1 MTGRNSVFAAAG
13 CPTTHKPPVNRYK
26 GVMKSLLNCLQDWL
40 TENRSDGSAYSL
52 LLALTSETLKRTN
65 SPDADQREFDAEAL
79 APAAGGPGDFETAK
93 RWIDRAKF
101 ERFAEARQ
109 TAIEEQFRAAGHSQA
124 LRVVRRS
131 PRGKHRAVWF
141 LETYT
146 LPEDSLAPDSI
157 DAPRS
162 ATAADEPASIRY
174 DFTPPGQ
181 VRAAWYAKP
190 LIGAGSFV
198 TRSWRGLL
206 WVALLLIPI
215 GYLVFSVLL
224 ALGYTYSRRPLQT
237 SDLASM
243 LLIAVVGW
251 VVWRIWIRPVL
262 WLIDDRIALATEL
275 WVGWGEET
283 AQLEL
288 ALDENKRRRLQL
300 VRYSAVCPVCAGTVE
315 LRYAQGA
322 NRRRL
327 VGCCSEVPHEHVF
340 TFDRILRTG
349 RRLMSGVHD

>member
-1 MTGRNSVFAAAG
+1 
-13 CPTTHKPPVNRYK
+13 
-26 GVMKSLLNCLQDWL
+26 MKSLLNCLQDWL
-40 TENRSDGSAYSL
+40 TENRADGSAYL
-52 LLALTSETLKRTN
+52 LFLALTTETLKRTD
-65 SPDADQREFDAEAL
+65 SPDPDQREFDAEAL
-79 APAAGGPGDFETAK
+79 APAAGGPDDFETAK

-109 TAIEEQFRAAGHSQA
+109 TAIEEHFRAAGLAQA

-141 LETYT
+141 LDPYT
-146 LPEDSLAPDSI
+146 LPEDSPAPDSI
-157 DAPRS
+157 DTTR
-162 ATAADEPASIRY
+162 ATAATNETASIRY
-174 DFTPPGQ
+174 AFAPPGQ
-181 VRAAWYAKP
+181 VRAAWYARP

-198 TRSWRGLL
+198 TRSWRGLM
-206 WVALLLIPI
+206 WVALLLVPM
-215 GYLVFSVLL
+215 GYLLLSVLL

-237 SDLASM
+237 ADLASM
-243 LLIAVVGW
+243 LLIVVLGW

-262 WLIDDRIALATEL
+262 WLIDDRITLASEL
-275 WVGWGEET
+275 WVGWNEDI

-315 LRYAQGA
+315 LRYAQGT

-340 TFDRILRTG
+340 SFDRILRTG
-349 RRLMSGVHD
+349 RRLTAEARD